1 MKQIVFLVM
10 LVMLALT
17 VSGCEELNRTPEQR
31 EEARRVEQMERVGM
45 AMSRL
50 VYFQDM
56 RPDPPIC
63 YAYFWE
69 GASQGGPAFTQVEC
83 ERVEHLLL
91 GRVSALGE

>member
-45 AMSRL
+45 A
-50 VYFQDM
+50 
-56 RPDPPIC
+56 
-63 YAYFWE
+63 
-69 GASQGGPAFTQVEC
+69 SQGGPAFTQVEC